1 MKDDRAREMWLDAT
15 EELNVSLELIKVKSD
30 VCAVA
35 SIVKE
40 VALSVFRSLHFRS
53 DADRRLVVRA
63 SDCSSPCPG
72 MRLNG
77 HKLGF

>member
-35 SIVKE
+35 ATVE
-40 VALSVFRSLHFRS
+40 EAALSVFRSLHFRS
-53 DADRRLVVRA
+53 NVDRRLVVRA
-63 SDCSSPCPG
+63 SDGSSPCTG
-72 MRLNG
+72 MKLNG